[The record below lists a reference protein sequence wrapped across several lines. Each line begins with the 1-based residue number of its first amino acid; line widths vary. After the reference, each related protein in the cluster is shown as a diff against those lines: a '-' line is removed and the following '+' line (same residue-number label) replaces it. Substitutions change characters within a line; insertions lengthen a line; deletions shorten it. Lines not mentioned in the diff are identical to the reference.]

1 MNPLLLV
8 TNDDGI
14 SSSGLLALEQA
25 LAKVGE
31 VWVVA
36 PERERS
42 AVSQAISIHRPLRL
56 HPVSERRFAL
66 DGTPVDCVYVA
77 LHHLLPRAPACVI
90 SGINR
95 GANLGTDVIYSGTVG
110 AAREAVL
117 RGIHAVAGSL
127 LHGPDYAAAAREVR
141 AVVEALLRAPAA
153 PALLLN
159 VNVPPGTPKGR
170 RVTTL
175 GKRHYD
181 DEVEKRL
188 DPRGRPYYWIGGP
201 GTRIEN
207 IGGSD
212 AQEVH
217 DGWVSVTP
225 LGLDQTD
232 HAALAALRDLLG
244 GD

>member
-1 MNPLLLV
+1 LILLL

-14 SSSGLLALEQA
+14 ASAGLAALEAA
-25 LAKVGE
+25 LRPLGE
-31 VWVVA
+31 LWVVA

-42 AVSQAISIHRPLRL
+42 AVGQAISIHRPLRL
-56 HPVSERRFAL
+56 HEAGERRYAL

-77 LHHLLPRAPACVI
+77 LHHLLPRVPAVVV
-90 SGINR
+90 SGVNR

-110 AAREAVL
+110 AAREGTL
-117 RGIHAVAGSL
+117 RGIHAVAVSL
-127 LHGPDYAAAAREVR
+127 LAGHAFGVAAEV
-141 AVVEALLRAPAA
+141 AKKVVSRLMTRPVP

-159 VNVPPGTPKGR
+159 VNVPDGEPRGL

-181 DEVEKRL
+181 DEVDRRT

-212 AQEVH
+212 ASTVH
-217 DGWVSVTP
+217 DGFVSVTP
-225 LGLDQTD
+225 LALDQTD
-232 HAALAALRDLLG
+232 GAGIPGIQTLFDEGR
-244 GD
+244 

>member
-1 MNPLLLV
+1 MILLL

-14 SSSGLLALEQA
+14 GSPGLGALEGA
-25 LAKVGE
+25 LASLGE

-42 AVSQAISIHRPLRL
+42 AVGQAISIHRPLRL
-56 HPVSERRFAL
+56 HAIGERRYSL

-77 LHHLLPRAPACVI
+77 LHHLLPRVPAVVV
-90 SGINR
+90 SGVNR

-117 RGIHAVAGSL
+117 RGIHGVAVSLLAGSAF
-127 LHGPDYAAAAREVR
+127 GGAAARVQGIV
-141 AVVEALLRAPAA
+141 AALSRTPAP

-159 VNVPPGTPKGR
+159 VNVPDGEAKGT
-170 RVTTL
+170 RVTAL
-175 GKRHYD
+175 GKRHYQ
-181 DEVEKRL
+181 DEVDARV

-201 GTRIEN
+201 GTHVDH

-212 AQEVH
+212 AEAVH
-217 DGWVSVTP
+217 EGFVSVTP
-225 LGLDQTD
+225 LALDQTD
-232 HAALAALRDLLG
+232 SVAMTSVRALLG
-244 GD
+244 V